1 MVLRRAKKGAH
12 AGQGFWGC
20 SMFALFWWGGGGG
33 GDAPLVVPAAAVIA
47 SPVVAAIITVPE
59 SEAERY

>member
-1 MVLRRAKKGAH
+1 
-12 AGQGFWGC
+12 
-20 SMFALFWWGGGGG
+20 
-33 GDAPLVVPAAAVIA
+33 VVPTAAATVVAATVIA